1 MSTSVIGAYGTWAAG
16 LVGTRPPR
24 LSLRRKG
31 SASSLAAW
39 RRRALGRMM
48 ELLAPPAMPRIP
60 KVRVVERG
68 EYDGVAWEKLS
79 WRLPWGP
86 PTEAVLLKPA
96 GARPGTVLPGILGL
110 HDHAGRKYFGWR
122 KIAQISPQIHPHMVA
137 HRASDYGGLAWA
149 NQAAKRGFAV
159 LVHDTFPFGSRRVRL
174 DEVSPYVAKGLRE
187 PADDDLASID
197 AYNHWAGEHE
207 SIMAKSLFCAG
218 TTWPGVYLREDQV
231 ALSILAA
238 RPEVDDSRLVCAGL
252 SGGGMRTVFL
262 AGLDPRI
269 RCCACVG
276 FMTTWRDFA
285 LNVSP
290 RHTWMTY
297 VPLAANELDFPE
309 ILGLR
314 VPRPVLVQSTRQD
327 PLYTL
332 AGMRAAGRILRDVY
346 RTAGVP
352 ERCRVSFYDGGHK
365 FDGPMQAEAFAW
377 FERWL
382 GEPASR

>member
-1 MSTSVIGAYGTWAAG
+1 MAKSVIGAYGAWAAG

-24 LSLRRKG
+24 LSLRRPG
-31 SASSLAAW
+31 SAGGLAAW
-39 RRRALGRMM
+39 RKRALARTMQ
-48 ELLAPPAMPRIP
+48 LLAPPAMPAIP
-60 KVRVVERG
+60 QVRVVERG

-96 GARPGTVLPGILGL
+96 HADPGKKLPAILGL
-110 HDHAGRKYFGWR
+110 HDHGGRKYFGWR
-122 KIAQISPQIHPHMVA
+122 KIAQIGPQVHPHIVA
-137 HRASDYGGLAWA
+137 HRAESYGGLAWA

-159 LVHDTFPFGSRRVRL
+159 LVHDTFPFASRRVRL
-174 DEVSPYVAKGLRE
+174 DETSDFLTAGMKE
-187 PADDDLASID
+187 PVDDDLESID
-197 AYNHWAGEHE
+197 AYNRWAAAHE
-207 SIMAKSLFCAG
+207 STMAKSLFCAG

-238 RPEVDDSRLVCAGL
+238 RREVDATRLVCAGL

-262 AGLDPRI
+262 AGVDPRI

-276 FMTTWRDFA
+276 FMTTWRDFT

-297 VPLAANELDFPE
+297 LPLAANELDFPE

-314 VPRPVLVQSTRQD
+314 VPRAVLVQCTRQD
-327 PLYTL
+327 QLYSL
-332 AGMRAAGRILRDVY
+332 AGMQAAGRILRDVY
-346 RTAGVP
+346 RTAGAP

-365 FDGPMQAEAFAW
+365 FDQPMQDDAFAW

-382 GEPASR
+382 KQESR

>member
-1 MSTSVIGAYGTWAAG
+1 M
-16 LVGTRPPR
+16 L
-24 LSLRRKG
+24 
-31 SASSLAAW
+31 
-39 RRRALGRMM
+39 
-48 ELLAPPAMPRIP
+48 ELLAPPAMPRLP
-60 KVRVVERG
+60 KVRVVARG
-68 EYDGVAWEKLS
+68 TYDGVTWEQLS

-96 GARPGTVLPGILGL
+96 GARPGEALPGILGL
-110 HDHAGRKYFGWR
+110 HDHGGRKYFGWR
-122 KIAQISPQIHPHMVA
+122 KIAQIGPAVHPHIAA

-149 NQAAKRGFAV
+149 NQAARRGFAV
-159 LVHDTFPFGSRRVRL
+159 LVHDTFPFASRRVRP
-174 DEVSPYVAKGLRE
+174 DQTSEHVAKGLRE
-187 PADDDLASID
+187 PVDDDLESID
-197 AYNHWAGEHE
+197 AYNRWAREHE
-207 SIMAKSLFCAG
+207 STMAKSLFCAG

-238 RPEVDDSRLVCAGL
+238 RPDVDAERLACAGL

-262 AGLDPRI
+262 AGLDRRI

-276 FMTTWRDFA
+276 FMTTWRDFT
-285 LNVSP
+285 LNVSS

-314 VPRPVLVQSTRQD
+314 VPLPVLVQSTRQD

-346 RTAGVP
+346 RVAGAP
-352 ERCRVSFYDGGHK
+352 ERCRVSFHDGGHK
-365 FDGPMQAEAFAW
+365 FDGPMQDEAFAW

-382 GEPASR
+382 H

>member
-1 MSTSVIGAYGTWAAG
+1 VAA
-16 LVGTRPPR
+16 GTRPGEI
-24 LSLRRKG
+24 L
-31 SASSLAAW
+31 
-39 RRRALGRMM
+39 
-48 ELLAPPAMPRIP
+48 PA
-60 KVRVVERG
+60 
-68 EYDGVAWEKLS
+68 
-79 WRLPWGP
+79 
-86 PTEAVLLKPA
+86 
-96 GARPGTVLPGILGL
+96 ILGL
-110 HDHAGRKYFGWR
+110 HDHAGQKYFGWR
-122 KIAQISPQIHPHMVA
+122 KIAQISPQVHPHMAA
-137 HRASDYGGLAWA
+137 HRAKDYGGLAWA

-159 LVHDTFPFGSRRVRL
+159 LVHDTFPFGSRRVRPSETS
-174 DEVSPYVAKGLRE
+174 DFIAKGLRE
-187 PADDDLASID
+187 PVDDDLASIE
-197 AYNHWAGEHE
+197 AYNRWAGEHE

-238 RPEVDDSRLVCAGL
+238 RPEVDAGRLVCAGL

-269 RCCACVG
+269 RCCACIG

-297 VPLAANELDFPE
+297 VPLAANDLDFPE

-314 VPRPVLVQSTRQD
+314 VPRPVLVQSTRHD

-332 AGMRAAGRILRDVY
+332 AGMRAAGRVLRDVY

-365 FDGPMQAEAFAW
+365 FDGPMQDEAFAW

-382 GEPASR
+382 R